1 VSERWKRALVPPEAS
16 LRQAIEAIDK
26 SGVQIALVVD
36 ESQRLLGTVT
46 DGDVRRA
53 LLRGI
58 GVDAAVRGVMNA
70 TPTVVSADESPQ
82 RILELMRRTT
92 LRCIP
97 GVDARGRVVRVF
109 HMNDF
114 LQPERRRNTVVVM
127 AGGLGTRLDPL
138 TKDLPKPLLKVG
150 SKPILETILSN
161 FRGYGFAEFF
171 LSVNYKAEMVKSYFG
186 DGTRW
191 GIRIR
196 YLEESVPLGTAGS
209 LSLLPE
215 RPTLPLVVMN
225 GDLVTQVNFQ
235 HMLDFH
241 REHAAV
247 ATMGVREYD
256 MQVPFGVVRLEES
269 RIVAIEEKPVHR
281 FFVNAGIYVLE
292 PDALDYV
299 PRGEYFDMTTLFER
313 LAKEGMPTSA
323 FPIREYWLD
332 VGRPDDLERAQIEYG
347 DIGP

>member
-1 VSERWKRALVPPEAS
+1 
-16 LRQAIEAIDK
+16 
-26 SGVQIALVVD
+26 
-36 ESQRLLGTVT
+36 
-46 DGDVRRA
+46 
-53 LLRGI
+53 
-58 GVDAAVRGVMNA
+58 
-70 TPTVVSADESPQ
+70 
-82 RILELMRRTT
+82 
-92 LRCIP
+92 
-97 GVDARGRVVRVF
+97 
-109 HMNDF
+109 MNDF

>member
-1 VSERWKRALVPPEAS
+1 
-16 LRQAIEAIDK
+16 
-26 SGVQIALVVD
+26 
-36 ESQRLLGTVT
+36 
-46 DGDVRRA
+46 
-53 LLRGI
+53 
-58 GVDAAVRGVMNA
+58 
-70 TPTVVSADESPQ
+70 
-82 RILELMRRTT
+82 
-92 LRCIP
+92 
-97 GVDARGRVVRVF
+97 
-109 HMNDF
+109 
-114 LQPERRRNTVVVM
+114 
-127 AGGLGTRLDPL
+127 
-138 TKDLPKPLLKVG
+138 
-150 SKPILETILSN
+150 
-161 FRGYGFAEFF
+161 
-171 LSVNYKAEMVKSYFG
+171 
-186 DGTRW
+186 
-191 GIRIR
+191 
-196 YLEESVPLGTAGS
+196 LEESVPLGTAGS